1 MLIPR
6 NRRGN
11 YRSANHIFI
20 CLLSSYYT
28 QLAKQGEPHLDALLA
43 AISFHDAWAY
53 MMHNASEEAL
63 PDISES
69 LPQCLIQGL
78 SKQAAVA
85 PVATTANETKYGCST
100 NPAAVASNPQNEMW
114 IQGPPPVFLNNEAD
128 LVSRSLDAFA
138 FACRSCCD
146 QANSSFEDMAR
157 AAGLELPGSSNGGS
171 SPTPTTMAVMAH
183 ENELCSR
190 NIVLSAK
197 TLLES
202 ATSGGKPKKHGLTM
216 VAHAM
221 SAFLE
226 NKQSGKANPPEDAS
240 SCTSNDCHASNED
253 GSDGSSVGSGGGFSD
268 NQIKNLLVA
277 CNIIIQNPLLL
288 HAPGNI
294 YHMASNAAI
303 LLCHL
308 LNGIYSCCNAAAK
321 QTNGNGASSPTNEAE
336 TALFDEA
343 LNVFMSMRK
352 LLDMHRS
359 TLPVKLRCHGI
370 PRPSGLGP
378 WKKAENADGT
388 QRPFIEMG
396 DTLMCLGRGCQAFV
410 LMGCSPCVAAERAM
424 NAAQD
429 RALDEDG
436 ELTDPLN
443 NDLDNCFNQLD
454 DFHLEDDQL
463 LGILERI
470 MEN

>member
-1 MLIPR
+1 
-6 NRRGN
+6 
-11 YRSANHIFI
+11 
-20 CLLSSYYT
+20 
-28 QLAKQGEPHLDALLA
+28 
-43 AISFHDAWAY
+43 

-69 LPQCLIQGL
+69 LPQCLMQGL
-78 SKQAAVA
+78 SKQAAA
-85 PVATTANETKYGCST
+85 PATTPVATTANETKFGCST
-100 NPAAVASNPQNEMW
+100 NPAAVASNPQNAMW

-146 QANSSFEDMAR
+146 QANTSFEDMAR
-157 AAGLELPGSSNGGS
+157 AAGIEMPGSSNGGS
-171 SPTPTTMAVMAH
+171 SPTLTPTTMAVMAH

-202 ATSGGKPKKHGLTM
+202 ATSVGKPKKHGLIM

-226 NKQSGKANPPEDAS
+226 NKPSGKEHHPVDGSS
-240 SCTSNDCHASNED
+240 SCTSNED
-253 GSDGSSVGSGGGFSD
+253 GNDESSVEDGGGFSE

-277 CNIIIQNPLLL
+277 CDIIIQNPLLL

-308 LNGIYSCCNAAAK
+308 LNGIYSSCNAAAK
-321 QTNGNGASSPTNEAE
+321 KTNGNGASSPTNEAE

-343 LNVFMSMRK
+343 LDVFMSMRK

-424 NAAQD
+424 KAAQD

-470 MEN
+470 IEN